1 MRAAPNDNDQD
12 VVADD
17 EGADGTERVLN
28 DDSATATEH
37 GPDAAGERVDAAVL
51 PLDLLADLIGA
62 QEDDAHDLVD
72 LMIASQKT
80 LELVQ
85 EGGKRIHQLEQRH
98 LQAARSNS
106 EEAIDG
112 AAAVAAEKAKHGSA
126 LVELRRLAHNMGAEY
141 QRTWKTPLHLLT

>member
-1 MRAAPNDNDQD
+1 MDTLHTFNPTLNRPASVKASPCALPPNDNDQD

-85 EGGKRIHQLEQRH
+85 EGGKRIHQP
-98 LQAARSNS
+98 
-106 EEAIDG
+106 EAPQGDATEHTG
-112 AAAVAAEKAKHGSA
+112 
-126 LVELRRLAHNMGAEY
+126 
-141 QRTWKTPLHLLT
+141 